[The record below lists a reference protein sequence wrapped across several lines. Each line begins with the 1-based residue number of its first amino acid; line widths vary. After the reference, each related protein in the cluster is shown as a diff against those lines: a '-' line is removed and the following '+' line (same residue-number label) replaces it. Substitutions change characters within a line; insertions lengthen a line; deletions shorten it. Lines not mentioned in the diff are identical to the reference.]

1 MKMYDQPS
9 VRLGYIGQQSR
20 RELAKRAMSHARNY
34 GRVMVCRDANGAV
47 WSIWVDCR
55 DAQRVLAE
63 MPETVCGTFEPSTT
77 SMTKTCRRFVDDVV
91 EALTD

>member
-1 MKMYDQPS
+1 MEYDEFIRAKMVAAPK
-9 VRLGYIGQQSR
+9 LGFDVD
-20 RELAKRAMSHARNY
+20 AA
-34 GRVMVCRDANGAV
+34 MVCRDANGAV

-63 MPETVCGTFEPSTT
+63 MPETVCGTFEPSTI
-77 SMTKTCRRFVDDVV
+77 SMTKTCRRFVDDVA